1 MTINTI
7 KVRPTVTNG
16 EVIFNPNSIVVPSS
30 CTPLVWAQD
39 IAAIVIRGSLEDIN
53 HTLDNL
59 KNDPRCCIEIPKEH
73 FSLFSWYEDDSYA
86 PKGRSFNL
94 DLAMGFGYLVTTDKV
109 GSGFYIGS
117 RGIAEGILRHAIEQ
131 IKGYMLGEVSDVAD
145 ALNTIYE
152 QLKSEA
158 PKEKQDGELVFV
170 ISYDRNDPM
179 FNGASFTYASGDV
192 MEDQHPEGVEF
203 IDDTHGGLKAVRIA
217 FQKILA

>member
-16 EVIFNPNSIVVPSS
+16 EVVFNPNSIVVPSS

-59 KNDPRCCIEIPKEH
+59 KNDPRCCIEIPHEH
-73 FSLFSWYEDDSYA
+73 FSLFSYHEDDSYA
-86 PKGRSFNL
+86 PEGRYFNL
-94 DLAMGFGYLVTTDKV
+94 QLTIGFGYLVTTDEV

-117 RGIAEGILRHAIEQ
+117 RGIAEGILRHAIDQ
-131 IKGYMLGEVSDVAD
+131 IKGYMLGEVSEVAD
-145 ALNTIYE
+145 ALNTLYE

-179 FNGASFTYASGDV
+179 FNGLRFTYDSGEV
-192 MEDQHPEGVEF
+192 REDQEHKGVTF
-203 IDDTHGGLKAVRIA
+203 IDDRNGGLQAVRIA
-217 FQKILA
+217 FRNILA